1 MCVYFYIS
9 VYTYI
14 YIFIFIYTYSG
25 SANALSLDPRVLL
38 ARGWSLLKTNSTV
51 AGSCTA
57 CVVTLDRCADISVP
71 TVRCFSTSLQ
81 KTNSHYCRRMHCL
94 RRHAR

>member
-1 MCVYFYIS
+1 M
-9 VYTYI
+9 
-14 YIFIFIYTYSG
+14 YTYSG
-25 SANALSLDPRVLL
+25 GANALSLDPRVLL

-71 TVRCFSTSLQ
+71 TVRYFSTSLQ
-81 KTNSHYCRRMHCL
+81 KTKSQL
-94 RRHAR
+94 LPAHALPASSRSIGTRYWY